1 MVPTAHSPENQA
13 LGNKCLVQAGW
24 AGAGWESRVVAS
36 RGRFACLGQRGAGF
50 AWQNCSQATC
60 ASSLLPWDRD
70 FLLFSPEKQAQ
81 ESVQTYQEG
90 NLVCGEAGV
99 LQESTGPSEGMLQSE
114 DTAHD
119 KMPEN

>member
-1 MVPTAHSPENQA
+1 MP
-13 LGNKCLVQAGW
+13 CAGW
-24 AGAGWESRVVAS
+24 LGWGWLGKQSSCKQGEICMSGPEGSWVCLAELLS
-36 RGRFACLGQRGAGF
+36 GHLCIFPLTLGQGF
-50 AWQNCSQATC
+50 SA
-60 ASSLLPWDRD
+60 RD
-70 FLLFSPEKQAQ
+70 
-81 ESVQTYQEG
+81 SVQTYQEG